1 VQLTEKQNT
10 TMERFRAFF
19 EGVNREMKKVTW
31 PTQKELIDNTIV
43 VVVFSI
49 ILSLFIFG
57 VDQVYSTVLEV
68 IYQ

>member
-1 VQLTEKQNT
+1 
-10 TMERFRAFF
+10 MDRIRAFF
-19 EGVNREMKKVTW
+19 EGVNKEMKKVTW
-31 PTQKELIDNTIV
+31 PTQKELVDNTVV

-57 VDQVYSTVLEV
+57 VDQVYSTILEV